1 MIRIKSVGNFIKGLL
16 PFVFRKS
23 KSIIAMINGVLNSV
37 LGDIVQGQ
45 DYTQRL
51 LEEGKYKGQM
61 QVVNERIKE
70 VFGDK
75 NIEVKD
81 GSDGNVVII
90 GRKKPYVRIMGLEEE
105 TAFIAIPMERTT
117 VGIDFIVKIPEG
129 SGVNEGEIKQW
140 LDAIVMAGV
149 GYEIRRV

>member
-1 MIRIKSVGNFIKGLL
+1 MIRIKSVGSFIKGLL

-23 KSIIAMINGVLNSV
+23 KSIIALINGVLSSV
-37 LGDIVQGQ
+37 LDDIVQGQ
-45 DYTQRL
+45 DYTQKL
-51 LEEGKYKGQM
+51 LAEGKYRGQM

-75 NIEVKD
+75 NIEVRD
-81 GSDGNVVII
+81 GSDGNVVIV
-90 GRKKPYVRIMGLEEE
+90 GRKKPYVRIMGLEKE

-117 VGIDFIVKIPEG
+117 VGVDFIVEIPKA
-129 SGVNEGEIKQW
+129 SGVNKEDVKQW

>member
-1 MIRIKSVGNFIKGLL
+1 MIIIKSVGNFIKGLL

-23 KSIIAMINGVLNSV
+23 KSIIALINGVLSSV

-51 LEEGKYKGQM
+51 LAEGKYKGQM

-70 VFGDK
+70 VFEDK
-75 NIEVKD
+75 NIEVRD

-90 GRKKPYVRIMGLEEE
+90 GRKKPYVRIMGLEKE
-105 TAFIAIPMERTT
+105 TAFIAISMERTT
-117 VGIDFIVKIPEG
+117 VGIDFIVEIPKA
-129 SGVNEGEIKQW
+129 SGVNEEDVKQW

-149 GYEIRRV
+149 GFKIRRV